1 MAQEKIPHHL
11 TRYLNEIKKKGGM
24 PPQHMKELTDEERK
38 LSSPNLVYPIGNLAY
53 IHIDASNVTGDMY
66 PKYNIILPRQ
76 VDEYLFETIEKKFAK
91 DNAENKP
98 PPTKKEKLA
107 LIDQYL
113 DKICKITNENLTYK
127 NLEKVS
133 QIPINVNDFQS
144 LKYYF
149 KRKRIGL
156 DLLEPYLTDPYLEDI
171 SMVGE
176 GGSFVVHKMF
186 GPLRVTQKLN
196 NTEVEQMLV
205 TMAEQFGK
213 SISNAQPV
221 IDARLPDGSRI
232 NIVFGEDISIRGTNL
247 TIRRFAGIP
256 ISITQL
262 INYGTIDAQSAA
274 YLWMLLNQGMS
285 MFVCGETA
293 SGKTTTLT
301 AVTSFINPILKIV
314 SIEDTPEITLPHK
327 NWANEVTRDTGN
339 AKSTITMQDLLK
351 ASLRQRPNYIIVGE
365 IRGVEASVAFQAMQ
379 TGHPVM
385 STFHAGSVNSLT
397 QRLVNDPINIP
408 RSNIDNLNIVLIQGA
423 VTGKSGRLERRVLS
437 INEITGFDG
446 NANSVI
452 FSPIFSWDPETDTVN
467 FTGRGTSSLF
477 KDKLLMMRGMS
488 ANDEIKLYDE
498 MDQRKDILNHL
509 IEKKIFNYYRV
520 FEQLAMANEIGIEEY
535 IRKTGI

>member
-1 MAQEKIPHHL
+1 MAQEKIPYHL
-11 TRYLNEIKKKGGM
+11 SSYLNEIKKNGGM
-24 PPQHMKELTDEERK
+24 SPRHVKKLTDDDRK

-66 PKYNIILPRQ
+66 PKYNIILPRP
-76 VDEYLFETIEKKFAK
+76 VDDYLFEAIEKKFAK
-91 DNAENKP
+91 DNAENQP
-98 PPTKKEKLA
+98 PPTEKEKLA

-113 DKICKITNENLTYK
+113 DKICKLTNENLTYK
-127 NLEKVS
+127 NLEKASSISV
-133 QIPINVNDFQS
+133 NVNDFQS

-339 AKSTITMQDLLK
+339 VKSTISMQDLLK

-385 STFHAGSVNSLT
+385 STFHAGSVDSLT

-408 RSNIDNLNIVLIQGA
+408 KSNIDNLNIVLIQGA

-498 MDQRKDILNHL
+498 MDQRMDILNHL
-509 IEKKIFNYYRV
+509 IEKKVFNYYEV
-520 FEQLAMANEIGIEEY
+520 FEQLAMANEMGIEEY
-535 IRKTGI
+535 VRKVGI

>member
-1 MAQEKIPHHL
+1 MAEQKIPHHL
-11 TRYLNEIKKKGGM
+11 TRYLNENKKKGGI
-24 PPQHMKELTDEERK
+24 PPRHVKELTDDDRK
-38 LSSPNLVYPIGNLAY
+38 LSSPNLVYPIGNLTY

-113 DKICKITNENLTYK
+113 DKICKLTNENLTYK
-127 NLEKVS
+127 NLEKASSISV
-133 QIPINVNDFQS
+133 NVNDFQS

-196 NTEVEQMLV
+196 NAEVEQMLV

-256 ISITQL
+256 ISVTQL

-301 AVTSFINPILKIV
+301 AVTSFINPLLKIV

-339 AKSTITMQDLLK
+339 TKSTITMQDLLK

-385 STFHAGSVNSLT
+385 STFHAGSVDSLT

-408 RSNIDNLNIVLIQGA
+408 KSNIDNLNIVLIQGA

-467 FTGRGTSSLF
+467 FTGRGTSTLF

-488 ANDEIKLYDE
+488 SSDEIKLYDE
-498 MDQRKDILNHL
+498 MDQRKDILEHL
-509 IEKKIFNYYRV
+509 IEKKVFNYYEV

-535 IRKTGI
+535 IRKAGI

>member
-1 MAQEKIPHHL
+1 MAQQKIPQHL
-11 TRYLNEIKKKGGM
+11 ARYLNEIKKKGGI
-24 PPQHMKELTDEERK
+24 PPRYIKELTDDERK
-38 LSSPNLVYPIGNLAY
+38 ISAPNLVYPIGNQAY
-53 IHIDASNVTGDMY
+53 IHIDASNITGDMY
-66 PKYNIILPRQ
+66 PKYNIILPRP

-91 DNAENKP
+91 DNAENLP
-98 PPTKKEKLA
+98 PPTKKEKIVLV
-107 LIDQYL
+107 DQYL
-113 DKICKITNENLTYK
+113 DKICKITNENPIYK

-133 QIPINVNDFQS
+133 QISVNLNDFQS

-339 AKSTITMQDLLK
+339 TKSTITMQDLLK

-385 STFHAGSVNSLT
+385 STFHAGSVDSLT

-408 RSNIDNLNIVLIQGA
+408 KSNIDNLNIVLIQGA

-498 MDQRKDILNHL
+498 MEQRKDILNHL

-535 IRKTGI
+535 IRKVGI

>member
-1 MAQEKIPHHL
+1 MAQQKIPHHL
-11 TRYLNEIKKKGGM
+11 ARYLNEIKKKGGM
-24 PPQHMKELTDEERK
+24 PPRHVKELTDEERK
-38 LSSPNLVYPIGNLAY
+38 LSAPNLVYPIGNLAY
-53 IHIDASNVTGDMY
+53 IHVDASNITGDMY

-113 DKICKITNENLTYK
+113 DKICKVTNENPTYK
-127 NLEKVS
+127 NLEKIS
-133 QIPINVNDFQS
+133 QIPVNVNDFQS

-256 ISITQL
+256 ISVTQL

-385 STFHAGSVNSLT
+385 STFHAGSVDSLT

-408 RSNIDNLNIVLIQGA
+408 KSNIDNLNIVLIQGA

-477 KDKLLMMRGMS
+477 KDKLVMMRGMS

-509 IEKKIFNYYRV
+509 IEKKVFNYYEV

-535 IRKTGI
+535 IRKVGI

>member
-1 MAQEKIPHHL
+1 MAEQKIPRHL
-11 TRYLNEIKKKGGM
+11 TRYLNEIKKKGGT
-24 PPQHMKELTDEERK
+24 PPRHVKELTDDDRK
-38 LSSPNLVYPIGNLAY
+38 LSDPNLVYPIGNLTY

-113 DKICKITNENLTYK
+113 DKICKLTNENLTYK
-127 NLEKVS
+127 NLEKASSISV
-133 QIPINVNDFQS
+133 NVNDFQS

-171 SMVGE
+171 SMVGK

-196 NTEVEQMLV
+196 NAEVEQMLV

-285 MFVCGETA
+285 MFICGETA

-339 AKSTITMQDLLK
+339 TKSTITMQDLLK

-385 STFHAGSVNSLT
+385 STFHAGSVDSLT

-408 RSNIDNLNIVLIQGA
+408 KSNIDNLNIVLIQGA

-467 FTGRGTSSLF
+467 FTGRGTSTLF

-488 ANDEIKLYDE
+488 SNDEIKLYDE
-498 MDQRKDILNHL
+498 MDLRKDILNHL
-509 IEKKIFNYYRV
+509 IEKKVFNYYKV

-535 IRKTGI
+535 IRKEGI

>member
-1 MAQEKIPHHL
+1 MAEQKIPHHL
-11 TRYLNEIKKKGGM
+11 ARYLNEIKKKGGV
-24 PPQHMKELTDEERK
+24 PPRQMKELTDEERK

-107 LIDQYL
+107 FIDQYL

-133 QIPINVNDFQS
+133 PIPINVNDFQS

-301 AVTSFINPILKIV
+301 AVTSFINPLLKIV

-385 STFHAGSVNSLT
+385 STFHAGSVDSLT

-408 RSNIDNLNIVLIQGA
+408 KSNIDNLNIVLIQGA

-467 FTGRGTSSLF
+467 FTGRGTSTLF

-488 ANDEIKLYDE
+488 ASDEIKLYDE

-509 IEKKIFNYYRV
+509 IEKKVFNYYDL

-535 IRKTGI
+535 IRKVGI